1 MKLNLSIN
9 SLTLILIFNMKPA
22 TILYEL
28 RELRDSWRKQ
38 SFKYTSEQQKKYDEL
53 LKLRRERVK
62 EMYANDQV
70 YKGAGTK

>member
-9 SLTLILIFNMKPA
+9 SLTLPLIFKMKPA
-22 TILYEL
+22 TVLYEL

-38 SFKYTSEQQKKYDEL
+38 SFKYTSEQQQKYDEL
-53 LKLRRERVK
+53 TKLRRARVK
-62 EMYANDQV
+62 EMYDNDQV